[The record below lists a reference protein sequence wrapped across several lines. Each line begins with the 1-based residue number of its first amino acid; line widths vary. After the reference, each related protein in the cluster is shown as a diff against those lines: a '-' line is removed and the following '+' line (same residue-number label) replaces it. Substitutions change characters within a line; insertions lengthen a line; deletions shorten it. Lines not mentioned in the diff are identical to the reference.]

1 MIALRPFQT
10 KIGGRI
16 FRVKEGFDIDKLPAD
31 VKKKVKL
38 KALSEAG
45 VIGEAGKP
53 ISAEKKDF
61 RKND

>member
-16 FRVKEGFDIDKLPAD
+16 YRVKEGFDIDKLPAE
-31 VKKKVKL
+31 VKKQVKL

-45 VIGEAGKP
+45 LIGEAGKP
-53 ISAEKKDF
+53 GAAEKKDS
-61 RKND
+61 RKDD